1 MRASRLVSLLLLL
14 QTRGRMTAAQLAR
27 ELEVSERTVHRDVDA
42 LSAAGVPIYA
52 ERGPYGGVQLVDGYR
67 TRLTGMTA
75 DEAEAVFLAGL
86 PGPAAELGL
95 GTVITA
101 ARLKVLAALPVEL
114 RARASR
120 LVERFHL
127 DAAGWF
133 QPGDP
138 VPHLATLAEAV
149 WESRRVRVR
158 YERGDETVE
167 RVLEP
172 LGLVLKG
179 GIWYVV
185 ASIEGQLR
193 TYRIS
198 RVVEATAL
206 TEQFDRPPSF
216 DLAEYWAESI
226 ATYERDAPRVEVTV
240 RVDPRYL
247 GRLADYVG
255 QQTMEAAE
263 QLNGTDADGWIRLR
277 LRIDWP
283 RDAPGHLL
291 GMGAHLEV
299 IDPPEIRAGV
309 AAMARAAAALY
320 PASESEP
327 AATPE

>member
-75 DEAEAVFLAGL
+75 QEAEAVFLAGL

-95 GTVITA
+95 GTVIAA

-133 QPGDP
+133 QAGDP
-138 VPHLATLAEAV
+138 VPHLPTLAEAV
-149 WESRRVRVR
+149 WESRRVRVT
-158 YERGDETVE
+158 YQRGDETVE

-172 LGLVLKG
+172 LGVVLKG

-198 RVVEATAL
+198 RVAEATAL
-206 TEQFDRPPSF
+206 AEQFDRPPSF

-247 GRLADYVG
+247 GRLADYLG
-255 QQTMEAAE
+255 QQTVETAE
-263 QLNGTDADGWIRLR
+263 HLDGADADGWIRLR

-283 RDAPGHLL
+283 GDAPGHLL
-291 GMGAHLEV
+291 GIGAHLEV
-299 IDPPEIRAGV
+299 IEPPEIRAAV
-309 AAMARAAAALY
+309 AAMARAAAGLY
-320 PASESEP
+320 PATESEP
-327 AATPE
+327 AATPA

>member
-14 QTRGRMTAAQLAR
+14 QTRGRMTAAQLAH
-27 ELEVSERTVHRDVDA
+27 ELEVSERTIHRDVDA

-75 DEAEAVFLAGL
+75 HEAEAVFLAGL

-95 GTVITA
+95 GTVMTA
-101 ARLKVLAALPVEL
+101 ARLKVLAALPIEL

-133 QPGDP
+133 QADDP
-138 VPHLATLAEAV
+138 VPHLAALAEAV
-149 WESRRVRVR
+149 WEGHRVQVA
-158 YERGDETVE
+158 YARGDETVE
-167 RVLEP
+167 RVLDP

-185 ASIEGQLR
+185 ASVEGQVR

-198 RVVEATAL
+198 RVVAATAL
-206 TEQFDRPPSF
+206 EDRFDRPPAF
-216 DLAEYWAESI
+216 DLAEFWAESI
-226 ATYERDAPRVEVTV
+226 ATYEREAPRVEVSV

-247 GRLADYVG
+247 QRLADYVG
-255 QQTMEAAE
+255 EQTMEAAE
-263 QLNGTDADGWIRLR
+263 HLDGADPDGWIRLR
-277 LRIDWP
+277 LRVDWP

-299 IDPPEIRAGV
+299 IDPPEIRARV
-309 AAMARAAAALY
+309 ATMARAAAALY

-327 AATPE
+327 AATPA